1 MAAQGSTRQ
10 YKAALM
16 AKLRELT
23 AEYAALSQSLD
34 GLA

>member
-1 MAAQGSTRQ
+1 MPAAKRTQA
-10 YKAALM
+10 AALM

-34 GLA
+34 GFA

>member
-1 MAAQGSTRQ
+1 MPATKRSQA
-10 YKAALM
+10 AALM
-16 AKLRELT
+16 VKLRELT